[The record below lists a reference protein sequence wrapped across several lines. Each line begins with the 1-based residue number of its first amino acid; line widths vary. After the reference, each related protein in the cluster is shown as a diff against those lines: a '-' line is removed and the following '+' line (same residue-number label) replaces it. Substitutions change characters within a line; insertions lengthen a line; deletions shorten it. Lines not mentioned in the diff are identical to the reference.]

1 MQSIHAP
8 EREREREQHE
18 EAKSLESVVI
28 IHRAPEAPEERIAL
42 K

>member
-8 EREREREQHE
+8 EREREREHE